1 MLFSTPMQGMR
12 MGGRPDFG
20 KADVSFLVAFHKMA
34 FKPAGN
40 LKKTR
45 LLGGVNL
52 LCSVGSHGIC
62 PASVVRRGY

>member
-34 FKPAGN
+34 FKPARD

-52 LCSVGSHGIC
+52 LFPAVSYGIC
-62 PASVVRRGY
+62 PASVVR